1 VTANPI
7 RKLLDRCWQTT
18 LLPEG
23 KQQSD
28 GQLLERYLGSHDP
41 LALEALVRRHALMV
55 WGVCRRTLAHD
66 DAEDAFQATFLVL
79 LRKAGSIRPS
89 ERLANWLYGVAYKT
103 ARKALQTAVNRHKHE
118 TPTATMPEP
127 ATRPADDTFG
137 PELLAELDRE
147 LSRLPE
153 KYRVAI
159 VLCHF
164 QGKRLREAAQQL
176 RLPEGTVASRLA
188 RGRQMLAQRLARHG
202 PAVSAT
208 SVAAVLTEQAATGA
222 VPDAL
227 LNNTITATTLL
238 ASGKTV
244 TTGLVSAEVSRLA
257 EVVLRGMAAAK
268 WKAAGVVLLLASLAM
283 VGGALAFLLVQR
295 GGKVPAEPGPRAKR
309 VTLVVIASYP
319 GASAEEVERQVT
331 VPLEVALAGMPGLR
345 SARSKSLFGLSHV
358 RLEFEDRV
366 EYAKARQEVINRLV
380 VIDRPLP
387 AGVTPTL
394 SPAAAG
400 YDVLRYILR
409 GPKDA
414 KGKDVYTPADLRAL
428 QDGVVER
435 EFRRVP
441 GIIDVTSSG
450 GTVKRYEV
458 HPDPGRM
465 KQLGITLGQIQSA
478 LANANANVGS
488 DYIVQGDVAMNVR
501 GVGLLGGGEDPV
513 QRVLGMKDPAEAAAR
528 LRAEEQRRLRE
539 IRVIVITSINNRDI
553 LLGDVV
559 EGGPLVPEEEIGRR
573 GVVLGRRPGQPRVGL
588 ALPGAP
594 AEDDRVLGVVY
605 LRLGEDRQETLD
617 RVKARVRE
625 INDTPGRLL
634 PGVRIELLWER
645 ASGAEDDLLILRAGL
660 PANVSPQAASDQM
673 RQARAILLHYPEVRA
688 VLTQFGP
695 DETGVDPAGAESGEI
710 YALLRPG
717 KDRPRSRREIL
728 DAVQAELSRSLP
740 GIDWEDLPD
749 GVDDFDAAFA
759 ATPGAGL
766 LKIIGPDFDELER
779 LAGRARGELQKL
791 AGVSGAH
798 VRHVLGKTHLE
809 FRVDPDKCARSGVSV
824 ADVKNVIAA
833 AVGGRNASP
842 MIEGEKTIDISIRWP
857 NALRGNETSILDI
870 PVDIVNNQ
878 VVPASGPGVNP
889 PPAGSGQPA
898 PSKSGSLTDTANPIT
913 STPRRTLRDFVTPL
927 SSDGKPDPKG
937 GFERLGADAIWR
949 ENGRRLIAVRFS
961 IRDRGEADVLAE
973 AREKL
978 APLFPA
984 PYQAEWSGGAR

>member
-7 RKLLDRCWQTT
+7 RRFLDRCWQTT

-23 KQQSD
+23 QQQSD
-28 GQLLERYLGSHDP
+28 GQLLERYLGGHDP
-41 LALEALVRRHALMV
+41 RALETLVRRHALMV

-79 LRKAGSIRPS
+79 LRKAGSIRPR

-103 ARKALQTAVNRHKHE
+103 ARKALRTAVNRHKHE
-118 TPTATMPEP
+118 APTPTMPEP
-127 ATRPADDTFG
+127 ATRPAGDTFG

-153 KYRVAI
+153 KYRSAI
-159 VLCHF
+159 VLCHL
-164 QGKRLREAAQQL
+164 QGKKLREAAQQL

-202 PAVSAT
+202 GAVSAT

-222 VPDAL
+222 VPEAL

-238 ASGKTV
+238 ASGEAM
-244 TTGLVSAEVSRLA
+244 TTGLVSAEASRLTQG
-257 EVVLRGMAAAK
+257 VLRGMAAAK
-268 WKAAGVVLLLASLAM
+268 WKAAAVVLLLAGLALG
-283 VGGALAFLLVQR
+283 GGALAFLLVQR
-295 GGKVPAEPGPRAKR
+295 GGKVPADPEPRAKG
-309 VTLVVIASYP
+309 VTLVVVASFP
-319 GASAEEVERQVT
+319 GASAEEAERQVT
-331 VPLEVALAGMPGLR
+331 VPLEVTLAGMPGLR
-345 SARSKSLFGLSHV
+345 SARSKSLFGLSQL
-358 RLEFEDRV
+358 RLEFEDGV
-366 EYAKARQEVINRLV
+366 EYAKARQEVIDRLAA
-380 VIDRPLP
+380 IDRPLP

-400 YDVLRYILR
+400 HDVLRYTLR

-428 QDGVVER
+428 QDWVVER

-441 GIIDVTSSG
+441 GIVDVTSSG

-458 HPDPGRM
+458 HPDPHRM
-465 KQLGITLGQIQSA
+465 KRLGITLGQIQSA
-478 LANANANVGS
+478 LADANANVGG

-513 QRVLGMKDPAEAAAR
+513 QRALGMKDPAEAAAR

-539 IRVIVITSINNRDI
+539 IRSLVLTTVNAVPVR
-553 LLGDVV
+553 LEDVV
-559 EGGPLVPEEEIGRR
+559 EGGPLVPEEEIGRE
-573 GVVLGRRPGQPRVGL
+573 GVVLGRRPGQSRVGL

-594 AEDDRVLGVVY
+594 DEDDRVLGVAY
-605 LRLGEDRQETLD
+605 LRPGEDRQETLD

-634 PGVRIELLWER
+634 PGVRIEALWER

-660 PANVSPQAASDQM
+660 PADVSPQAASDQM

-688 VLTQFGP
+688 VLTQLGP
-695 DETGVDPAGAESGEI
+695 DEAGVDPAGAEGGQV

-717 KDRPRSRREIL
+717 KDRPRGRREIL
-728 DAVQAELSRSLP
+728 DAVRAELSRSLP

-749 GVDDFDAAFA
+749 GVDGFDAAFV

-766 LKIIGPDFDELER
+766 LKIIGPDFEKLER
-779 LAGRARGELQKL
+779 LAGKARGELQEL
-791 AGVSGAH
+791 AGVSGVH
-798 VRHVLGKTHLE
+798 VRHVLGKTRLV
-809 FRVDPDKCARSGVSV
+809 FRVDPDKCARWGVSV
-824 ADVKNVIAA
+824 ADVNKFIAA
-833 AVGGRNASP
+833 ALGGQGPSHMA
-842 MIEGEKTIDISIRWP
+842 EGEKLFDVVIRWP
-857 NALRGNETSILDI
+857 KGPRTNETSILDI
-870 PVDIVNNQ
+870 PVDVVNNQ
-878 VVPASGPGVNP
+878 VVPASGPGANP
-889 PPAGSGQPA
+889 PPAGSGQPP
-898 PSKSGSLTDTANPIT
+898 PSKSGSLTGTANPIT

-927 SSDGKPDPKG
+927 GEDGKPDPRG
-937 GFERLGADAIWR
+937 GFERPGASSIWR
-949 ENGRRLIAVRFS
+949 ENGKRLIAVRFS
-961 IRDRGEADVLAE
+961 IRGRGEADVLAE

>member
-7 RKLLDRCWQTT
+7 RKFLDRCWETT

-28 GQLLERYLGSHDP
+28 GQLLERHLGGHDP
-41 LALEALVRRHALMV
+41 LALEMLVRRHALMV
-55 WGVCRRTLAHD
+55 WGVCRRALAHD

-79 LRKAGSIRPS
+79 LRKADSIRPR

-103 ARKALQTAVNRHKHE
+103 ARKALQTAVNRHRHE
-118 TPTATMPEP
+118 APTPAMPEP
-127 ATRPADDTFG
+127 PAQPADDTFG
-137 PELLAELDRE
+137 PELLAELDCE

-153 KYRVAI
+153 KYRSAI
-159 VLCHF
+159 VLCHL
-164 QGKRLREAAQQL
+164 QGKKLREAAQQL

-188 RGRQMLAQRLARHG
+188 RGRQMLAQRLARHSG
-202 PAVSAT
+202 IVSAT

-227 LNNTITATTLL
+227 LNSTITATTLL
-238 ASGKTV
+238 ASGEAM
-244 TTGLVSAEVSRLA
+244 TTGLVSAEASRLTQG
-257 EVVLRGMAAAK
+257 VLRDMAAAK
-268 WKAAGVVLLLASLAM
+268 WKAAAVVLLLAGLALG
-283 VGGALAFLLVQR
+283 GGALVLLLAQR
-295 GGKVPAEPGPRAKR
+295 LGPVPAGPEPRAKG
-309 VTLVVIASYP
+309 VTLVVVASHP

-331 VPLEVALAGMPGLR
+331 VPLEATLAGMPGLR
-345 SARSKSLFGLSHV
+345 SARSKSLFGLSQL

-366 EYAKARQEVINRLV
+366 EYARARQEVIDRLAML
-380 VIDRPLP
+380 DRPLP

-394 SPAAAG
+394 SPATAG
-400 YDVLRYILR
+400 HDILRYTLR

-428 QDGVVER
+428 QDWLLER

-441 GIIDVTSSG
+441 GIIDVTTSG

-458 HPDPGRM
+458 HPDPDRM

-478 LANANANVGS
+478 LANANVGG
-488 DYIVQGDVAMNVR
+488 DYVVQGGVAMNVR
-501 GVGLLGGGEDPV
+501 GAGPSGAGEDPV

-528 LRAEEQRRLRE
+528 LRAEEQRRLRK
-539 IRVIVITSINNRDI
+539 IRDIVITSINNRDI

-559 EGGPLVPEEEIGRR
+559 EGGRLAPEEEVGRR
-573 GVVLGRRPGQPRVGL
+573 GVVLGRRPGPGRVGL

-594 AEDDRVLGVVY
+594 DEDDRVLGVVD
-605 LRLGEDRQETLD
+605 LRPGEDRQKTLD

-625 INDTPGRLL
+625 INDTPGHLL
-634 PGVRIELLWER
+634 PGVRIEALWER
-645 ASGAEDDLLILRAGL
+645 ASGAEDDLLILRAGF

-688 VLTQFGP
+688 VLTQLGP
-695 DETGVDPAGAESGEI
+695 DETGPGAAGAEGGQI
-710 YALLRPG
+710 YAPLHPR
-717 KDRPRSRREIL
+717 KDRPRGRGEIL
-728 DAVQAELSRSLP
+728 DAVRAELSRSLP

-749 GVDDFDAAFA
+749 GVDDFDAAFV

-766 LKIIGPDFDELER
+766 LKIIGPDLEKLDR
-779 LAGRARGELQKL
+779 LAEKARGELQRL
-791 AGVSGAH
+791 PGVSGVH
-798 VRHVLGKTHLE
+798 VRHVLGKAQLV
-809 FRVDPDKCARSGVSV
+809 FRVDPDKCARWGVSV
-824 ADVKNVIAA
+824 ADINMFIAA
-833 AVGGRNASP
+833 ALGGQVSSHVV
-842 MIEGEKTIDISIRWP
+842 EGEKPFDIVIRWP
-857 NALRGNETSILDI
+857 KVLRPNETSILDI

-889 PPAGSGQPA
+889 PPAGSGQPP
-898 PSKSGSLTDTANPIT
+898 PSILGSPTDTANPIT

-927 SSDGKPDPKG
+927 SEDGKPDPKG
-937 GFERLGADAIWR
+937 SFERPGASSIWR
-949 ENGRRLIAVRFS
+949 ENGKRLIAVRFS
-961 IRDRGEADVLAE
+961 IRGRAEADVLAE

-978 APLFPA
+978 APLFHD
-984 PYQAEWSGGAR
+984 PYQAVWSGGTR